1 MSLYGSTIP
10 RKGRELFAKILALGT
25 PLTITRVMMGQGTCP
40 DNIFPGDLEDLIQP
54 VAAGTSNAPIYKTDT
69 IKMTLQYRS
78 DLNGG
83 LDHGFW
89 IREFGVFAKD
99 PEDGSD
105 VMIFYGTLAEY
116 GQWVSAYTTGGIDIR
131 EYDIAITVG
140 EGATVLLDY
149 SPEAFVT
156 SEDVVEL
163 CTSVLLPQFLVEA
176 QALIGTHNSD
186 PDAHPFIRNLVSGM
200 DARLSLLELMY
211 NTDVSGNPFTVT
223 FDSLEGL
230 AVSGVHNTT
239 QKRIEF

>member
-10 RKGRELFAKILALGT
+10 RKGRELFAKILAT
-25 PLTITRVMMGQGTCP
+25 SKPLTITRVMMGQGICP
-40 DNIFPGDLEDLIQP
+40 DNIFPGDLEDLI
-54 VAAGTSNAPIYKTDT
+54 
-69 IKMTLQYRS
+69 
-78 DLNGG
+78 

-99 PEDGSD
+99 PEDNSD
-105 VMIFYGTLAEY
+105 VMIFYGALAEY

-163 CTSVLLPQFLVEA
+163 CTTTLLPQFLVEA
-176 QALIGTHNSD
+176 KALIATHNSD
-186 PDAHPFIRNLVSGM
+186 PDAHPAIQSLVSGM

-223 FDSLEGL
+223 FESLTGL
-230 AVSGVHNTT
+230 TVSGIHNTT